1 MLKNSEACVL
11 PFDAKLVGDATENY
25 VSKVKYTNRRKE
37 LAEFGMKCVDGRIQC
52 EDTSKIRDLLSI
64 KSHHWKYEREWRI
77 WIDGGIEPDP
87 VTNLRF
93 LAFSDQII
101 LREILVGY
109 RCPED
114 IIQRLRKMAVNYRG
128 SPKPKITLTRRS
140 LSTFDIEKVT

>member
-1 MLKNSEACVL
+1 M
-11 PFDAKLVGDATENY
+11 
-25 VSKVKYTNRRKE
+25 KYI
-37 LAEFGMKCVDGRIQC
+37 DGKILR
-52 EDTSKIRDLLSI
+52 EDITKIRELLSI
-64 KSHHWKYEREWRI
+64 KSHHWEYEREWRI
-77 WIDGGIEPDP
+77 WIDGEIEPDP

-101 LREILVGY
+101 LREILVGF

-114 IIQRLRKMAVNYRG
+114 MRYRLSKVTANYLG